1 MLVKLLIL
9 SAHVE
14 QDLRQEVLDF
24 GFFVVLHLCQL
35 VSLESC
41 VKNFNELDESVVWKI
56 FVQID
61 LSLDHAIEHVLNL
74 AADVAIVLADLIA
87 EAVVR
92 LDRHLERVE
101 AIQVNLRFER
111 DHLRSFH
118 RLHHLFKF
126 LEHAPQLSVS
136 VLSSLILFCVVLLEF
151 VETVFESDARIV
163 LLLAQFVSQ
172 FVDLVAQIAH
182 FVERFFQVLGLP
194 GHFHIDG
201 LVVHYDLRL
210 AKGHHVEL
218 LQNVL
223 LLHGA
228 LDLL

>member
-1 MLVKLLIL
+1 MFVKLLIL

-14 QDLRQEVLDF
+14 QNLRQKVLDF

-41 VKNFNELDESVVWKI
+41 MKNFNELDESVVWKI
-56 FVQID
+56 LVQID
-61 LSLDHAIEHVLNL
+61 LGLDHSIEHVLNL
-74 AADVAIVLADLIA
+74 AADVAIVLAYLVT

-92 LDRHLERVE
+92 LHRHLECVE

-111 DHLRSFH
+111 DHLRSLH
-118 RLHHLFKF
+118 RLYHLFKF
-126 LEHAPQLSVS
+126 LEHTPQLSVP
-136 VLSSLILFCVVLLEF
+136 VLSSLILFFIVLLEF
-151 VETVFESDARIV
+151 VETVIESDARIV

-172 FVDLVAQIAH
+172 FVDLVSQIAH
-182 FVERFFQVLGLP
+182 FVERFLQVLTLP

-201 LVVHYDLRL
+201 LVVHDDLRL

-223 LLHGA
+223 FLHGA